1 PHGKKQMAKSLLD
14 ADRGMLKTML
24 ECKCAHAGVV
34 FEEVNKSHTTQT
46 DSCCGTILVSSLKG

>member
-1 PHGKKQMAKSLLD
+1 MAKSLLD

-46 DSCCGTILVSSLKG
+46 GSCCGTILVSSLKG